1 LINRLELDNLTARS
15 PISLEDVWKSITVEC
30 FELKGLEPGVL
41 GCRFLYSPPSTFTKN
56 NNQLL
61 IAGMNP
67 GKEADMDDRAYPR
80 KDCNAYLWE
89 TWTRNRNYQDR
100 VCNFVKRLAL
110 ALGESDWQQFFNNTV
125 TSNFLP
131 FRSESD
137 AALGQ
142 ARRRARIFAQKLWLR
157 LIPQLGI
164 RTVVCFGGPAREG
177 FTPVLVK
184 LGLGD
189 RLLPLRHS
197 RCGFATATEIERA
210 RKLVAEEHRL

>member
-1 LINRLELDNLTARS
+1 MS
-15 PISLEDVWKSITVEC
+15 PSTVSLNDVWKSITVEC
-30 FELKGLEPGVL
+30 SELKGLSRGVI
-41 GCRFLYSPPSTFTKN
+41 GCRFLYSPPSTFTN

-67 GKEADMDDRAYPR
+67 GREVDMSDRAYPR

-89 TWTRNRNYQDR
+89 TWTRNRDYQDR
-100 VCNFVKRLAL
+100 VCNFVKRLTL
-110 ALGESDWQQFFNNTV
+110 ALGESNWQQFFNNTV

-142 ARRRARIFAQKLWLR
+142 ARQPARIFAQKLWLR

-164 RTVVCFGGPAREG
+164 RTVVCFGGPARDG

-197 RCGFATATEIERA
+197 RCGSVTDAEIERA
-210 RKLVAEEHRL
+210 RKLLEERRS